1 MPSPSDEMMATFA
14 RLAGRRSDTR
24 LCYLDGGTWTMRY
37 TPEDLRGDCDA
48 SIRLLLGERYRWSV
62 RRADER
68 RAAFE
73 NLDDA
78 VAFAM
83 AEDETK

>member
-1 MPSPSDEMMATFA
+1 MPSPSDQMLVTFA
-14 RLAGRRSDTR
+14 RLAGRRADTR
-24 LCYLDGGTWTMRY
+24 LCYLDSGEWTMRY
-37 TPEDLRGDCDA
+37 TPEDLRADCDA

-73 NLDDA
+73 TIDDA

-83 AEDETK
+83 AEETT